1 MGSSIAPALSTADY
15 ALIALAFVLIVLV
28 DSCKLD
34 CRSAEALAITLPQ
47 GRAKVILEYAGC
59 ED

>member
-1 MGSSIAPALSTADY
+1 MGSSIVPALSTADY
-15 ALIALAFVLIVLV
+15 ALAFVLIVLV